1 MPSIEQTV
9 LIEQVR
15 LEDKTFQVTTET
27 AIGTLAASI
36 ARMGVMHPPVLL
48 AGDSGYLVVCG
59 FRRIAACKSLDLS
72 RISARLL
79 SPNTDKLTCAQ
90 MAIAENSLQRPLNL
104 IETSRALVL
113 LSGVYADP
121 DDLRQAAGV
130 LGLPDNFSAI
140 LKLRQLSGLE
150 PEIQEGV
157 LSNVLSMAMA
167 LELGQMEKSSGIGL
181 STLFGF
187 LKLGLN
193 KQREILTMIQEIA
206 FREHLSVKDVL
217 NTPELQQI
225 MVHEK
230 LDRSQKTV
238 HLRQYLK
245 RRRYPSI
252 TSVESHFEARVQS
265 LDLESGISLIPPRDF
280 EGTTFSFH
288 LKFNTLCELQHRL
301 SRLTEVSS
309 SPILNEILNGCRIST
324 Q

>member
-1 MPSIEQTV
+1 MPSTEQAI
-9 LIEQVR
+9 LLEQIH
-15 LEDKTFQVTTET
+15 LEDKTFQVTTEADT
-27 AIGTLAASI
+27 GALAASI
-36 ARMGVMHPPVLL
+36 ARLGVMHPPVLL
-48 AGDSGYLVVCG
+48 ADDSGYGIICG
-59 FRRIAACKSLDLS
+59 FRRIAACKSLGLS
-72 RISARLL
+72 RIPARLL
-79 SPNTDKLTCAQ
+79 SPGTDKLTCVQ
-90 MAIAENSLQRPLNL
+90 LAIAENSLQRPLNL

-113 LSGVYADP
+113 LSGVYPDS
-121 DDLRQAAGV
+121 DDLRRAAGV

-140 LKLRQLSGLE
+140 HKLRQLSGLE

-167 LELGQMEKSSGIGL
+167 LELGQMKKSCGIGL
-181 STLFGF
+181 STLFGY

-206 FREHLSVKDVL
+206 FREHLPVKDVL

-230 LDRSQKTV
+230 WDRSQKTV
-238 HLRQYLK
+238 HLRQYLR

-252 TSVESHFEARVQS
+252 TSVESDFEARVRS
-265 LDLESGISLIPPRDF
+265 LDLESGMALIPPRDF

-288 LKFNTLCELQHRL
+288 LNFNTLGELQHRL
-301 SRLTEVSS
+301 SRLTEVST
-309 SPILNEILNGCRIST
+309 SPILNEILNGCRISN

>member
-1 MPSIEQTV
+1 
-9 LIEQVR
+9 
-15 LEDKTFQVTTET
+15 
-27 AIGTLAASI
+27 
-36 ARMGVMHPPVLL
+36 MHPPVLL
-48 AGDSGYLVVCG
+48 ADDSGYGVVCG
-59 FRRIAACKSLDLS
+59 FRRIAACKSLGLS

-79 SPNTDKLTCAQ
+79 SPDTDKLTCVQ
-90 MAIAENSLQRPLNL
+90 LAIAENSLQRPLNL

-113 LSGVYADP
+113 LSGVYPDP

-140 LKLRQLSGLE
+140 HKLRQLSGLA

-167 LELGQMEKSSGIGL
+167 LELGKMEKSSGIGL
-181 STLFGF
+181 STLFGY

-206 FREHLSVKDVL
+206 FREHLPVKDIL
-217 NTPELQQI
+217 NAPELQQI

-230 LDRSQKTV
+230 WDRSQKTV
-238 HLRQYLK
+238 HLRQYLR

-252 TSVESHFEARVQS
+252 TSVESDFEARVQS
-265 LDLESGISLIPPRDF
+265 LDLESGMALIPPRDF

-288 LKFNTLCELQHRL
+288 LNFNNLGELQHRL

>member
-1 MPSIEQTV
+1 V
-9 LIEQVR
+9 
-15 LEDKTFQVTTET
+15 
-27 AIGTLAASI
+27 
-36 ARMGVMHPPVLL
+36 
-48 AGDSGYLVVCG
+48 
-59 FRRIAACKSLDLS
+59 
-72 RISARLL
+72 L
-79 SPNTDKLTCAQ
+79 SPGTDKLTCVQ
-90 MAIAENSLQRPLNL
+90 LAIAENSLQRPLNL

-113 LSGVYADP
+113 LSGVYPDP
-121 DDLRQAAGV
+121 DDLRLAAGV

-140 LKLRQLSGLE
+140 HKLRQLSGLA

-167 LELGQMEKSSGIGL
+167 LELGQMENSSGIGL
-181 STLFGF
+181 STLFGY

-206 FREHLSVKDVL
+206 FREYLPVKDVL
-217 NTPELQQI
+217 NAPDLQQI

-230 LDRSQKTV
+230 WDRSQKAV
-238 HLRQYLK
+238 HLRQYLR

-252 TSVESHFEARVQS
+252 TSVESDFDARVRAM
-265 LDLESGISLIPPRDF
+265 DLESGMVLIPPRDF

-288 LKFNTLCELQHRL
+288 LNFNSLGQLQHRL

-309 SPILNEILNGCRIST
+309 SPILNEILNGCRVST